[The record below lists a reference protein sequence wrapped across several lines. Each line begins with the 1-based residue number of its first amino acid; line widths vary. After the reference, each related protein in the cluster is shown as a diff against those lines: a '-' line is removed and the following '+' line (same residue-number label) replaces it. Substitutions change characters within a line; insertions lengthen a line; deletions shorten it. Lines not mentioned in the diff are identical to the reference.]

1 MYIKKRFF
9 WYLRHSFHLNYA
21 EKIQRR
27 CNVKERKR
35 KQELKENGGEYVVSN
50 FDVGSP
56 AMALAERK
64 RALLMQ
70 YPTQFSQVTQ
80 QEVLAQY
87 PNIVPSHDR
96 GLGKWTLYPP

>member
-1 MYIKKRFF
+1 
-9 WYLRHSFHLNYA
+9 
-21 EKIQRR
+21 
-27 CNVKERKR
+27 
-35 KQELKENGGEYVVSN
+35 
-50 FDVGSP
+50 
-56 AMALAERK
+56 MALAERK

-96 GLGKWTLYPP
+96 GLGK